1 MVSGARPA
9 YRADLASLASVACLA
24 CLANR
29 TSCPRIRDLPG
40 KPDISLY
47 PRPNVSGKPDML
59 SKPCQICGIPTK
71 SANARCQQHKR
82 GTAAQRGY
90 DKTYRTNRDIVVR
103 YWRTNHLPCFI
114 CGRQIDPK
122 EPITA
127 EHVLPLSRGGSSAV
141 GNLRG
146 AHAHC
151 NYGHGG
157 KPGQKRS

>member
-1 MVSGARPA
+1 MVSGARS

-29 TSCPRIRDLPG
+29 TFCPRIRDLP
-40 KPDISLY
+40 
-47 PRPNVSGKPDML
+47 GKPDML

-71 SANARCQQHKR
+71 GANARCQQHKR

-103 YWRTNHLPCFI
+103 HWRTHHLPCFI